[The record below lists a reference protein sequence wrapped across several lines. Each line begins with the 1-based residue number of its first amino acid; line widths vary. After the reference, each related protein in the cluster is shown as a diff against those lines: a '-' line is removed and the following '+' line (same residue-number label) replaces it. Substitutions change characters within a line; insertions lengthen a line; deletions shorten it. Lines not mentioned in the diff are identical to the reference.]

1 MSKTIITSNGKNVL
15 LQQLLMLAQPCP
27 QTFIQV
33 ICVFPCHGLLT
44 PEALC
49 LSQGECPWGT
59 VELYRSEDK
68 DFFQSHSNQCQ
79 GTLNG
84 HTSDQGV
91 ENDTQHD
98 QY

>member
-1 MSKTIITSNGKNVL
+1 MSKTIITSNGKNAL

-44 PEALC
+44 LEALC

-59 VELYRSEDK
+59 IELYRSEDK
-68 DFFQSHSNQCQ
+68 DFFSFIQ
-79 GTLNG
+79 
-84 HTSDQGV
+84 TSA
-91 ENDTQHD
+91 
-98 QY
+98 